1 MFRWLWGETPPA
13 CGLTL
18 KQAQSIIEAEIARRG
33 WSRFDVR
40 FYSRFRT
47 KDGLRWHCQGFLSG
61 MRGPVMGIEI
71 DAQTGELMSA
81 GAGGR

>member
-18 KQAQSIIEAEIARRG
+18 EQAQLIIEAEIARRG

-47 KDGLRWHCQGFLSG
+47 KAWLQVALSRFSVRGEGPRDGHR
-61 MRGPVMGIEI
+61 
-71 DAQTGELMSA
+71 D
-81 GAGGR
+81 